1 MHFSTRRLSRF
12 SAARMSPLGPG
23 PRTPQQQPAAAPDL
37 ALAARLPRA
46 PQRPATAPI
55 AIPRSTVSPAPPAS
69 PPPLD
74 EGPLAT
80 PQPSVIRSGTAG
92 LLARP
97 QPPVIEPGTVELTR
111 RMNAISATW
120 SDIRAAVL
128 VRDLERAKSLAR
140 EIGVPDLQVGSLN
153 LSDYVQKEKNHLRRI
168 EDGEA
173 GIQRMGSSEPRRRV
187 VGFDLPQ
194 AAGAQAL
201 PRGPAGGG

>member
-1 MHFSTRRLSRF
+1 M
-12 SAARMSPLGPG
+12 
-23 PRTPQQQPAAAPDL
+23 PQQQPAAAPDL

-74 EGPLAT
+74 EGPR
-80 PQPSVIRSGTAG
+80 V
-92 LLARP
+92 RP

-187 VGFDLPQ
+187 VGFDLP
-194 AAGAQAL
+194 
-201 PRGPAGGG
+201 